1 MEENGL
7 IISYDDS
14 NDKRKR
20 IYSVSALGREQQIV
34 GNETSDALS
43 DIFYDG
49 FSDVEIKE
57 FESYLKRILDNM
69 KSEYYK

>member
-1 MEENGL
+1 MSAGVFVV
-7 IISYDDS
+7 
-14 NDKRKR
+14 
-20 IYSVSALGREQQIV
+20 YSVVVIIIYLYMIV
-34 GNETSDALS
+34 YLL
-43 DIFYDG
+43 YDR

>member
-1 MEENGL
+1 MSAGVFVDSVVV
-7 IISYDDS
+7 II
-14 NDKRKR
+14 
-20 IYSVSALGREQQIV
+20 IYLYMIV
-34 GNETSDALS
+34 YLL
-43 DIFYDG
+43 YDG

>member
-1 MEENGL
+1 MSAGVFVV
-7 IISYDDS
+7 
-14 NDKRKR
+14 
-20 IYSVSALGREQQIV
+20 YSVVVVIIIYLYMIV
-34 GNETSDALS
+34 YLL
-43 DIFYDG
+43 YDG